1 MANEITLAK
10 EQLRDEFTAA
20 GLDCVEYIPE
30 RVIPPLV
37 VINSGSPFIT
47 ADTVLNG
54 YAMNLE
60 LVLIA
65 GTATNEFATE
75 QLETLI
81 QDVLR
86 ALPNYAVL
94 NSVEKPFA
102 LAINNSEY
110 LSCNVNVEISITI

>member
-10 EQLRDEFTAA
+10 EQFRDVLVAA

-30 RVIPPLV
+30 RVIPPIV
-37 VINSGSPFIT
+37 VINSGSPFIS

-60 LVLIA
+60 LVLMA

-75 QLETLI
+75 QLEALI
-81 QDVLR
+81 QDVLH

-94 NSVEKPFA
+94 QNVEKPYA
-102 LAINNSEY
+102 LAINNAEY